1 MFKRRRSPSPH
12 TAAVL
17 LALLDAYPQPT
28 YGYDLSLKTEL
39 KSGTLYPIL
48 QRLHESDLLSAEW
61 QPSPHEGKPPRHIYT
76 LTAAGLELAR
86 QQRQDRAA
94 QTSQQGRE
102 VKA

>member
-1 MFKRRRSPSPH
+1 MFKRNRPPSPH

-28 YGYDLSLKTEL
+28 YGYDLSTITGL

-48 QRLHESDLLSAEW
+48 QRLHERDLLSAEW
-61 QPSPHEGKPPRHIYT
+61 QQSPHEGKPPRHIYT
-76 LTAAGLELAR
+76 LTATGLDLAR
-86 QQRQDRAA
+86 GQRKDEAKTA
-94 QTSQQGRE
+94 GKLGRE